1 MITTDHQKSLPK
13 KPEPFFLGY
22 SKRVPRGLGL
32 FFLLVIT
39 GFVAGMAAT
48 ALFGASSIP
57 DSGNGQARWD
67 LGRQELFG
75 RLEYT
80 PYPVL
85 RVPARN
91 GAPARAY
98 MLSGLGKVGVI
109 ARGRPLQDLM
119 VRADGIMLNRG
130 DLSML
135 QVMPDHMGLLN
146 AEDFNVADY
155 YPPARVKL
163 GKWRL
168 TGEICDGKCYGGA
181 MRPGRGLAHKA
192 CANLCLFDGAPPV
205 FVSEGPVGGRN
216 FFMLADQRGRL
227 LDQTITP
234 FVGLLVTAEGEIE
247 QVDDLMIFRMDLD
260 TVKVGR

>member
-1 MITTDHQKSLPK
+1 MITPEHPT

-22 SKRVPRGLGL
+22 NNKVPKGLGL
-32 FFLLVIT
+32 FLILAIA
-39 GFVAGMAAT
+39 GFIAGMAAT
-48 ALFGASSIP
+48 AYFSAASIA
-57 DSGNGQARWD
+57 DAGDGQARWD

-85 RVPARN
+85 RVPGRD
-91 GAPARAY
+91 GAPPRAY
-98 MLSGLGKVGVI
+98 MLSGLTKVGVI
-109 ARGRPLQDLM
+109 ARGRPLEDLM

-146 AEDFNVADY
+146 AEDFNIADY
-155 YPPARVKL
+155 YPPPGVKL

-181 MRPGRGLAHKA
+181 MKPGRGLAHKA

-205 FVSEGPVGGRN
+205 FVSEGPVEGRN
-216 FFMLADQRGRL
+216 FFLLADKSGQL
-227 LDQTITP
+227 LDQSITP
-234 FVGLLVTAEGEIE
+234 FVGLLLTAEGEIE
-247 QVDDLMIFRMDLD
+247 RVDDLMVFRIDLD
-260 TVKVGR
+260 TVKVGQ